1 MLLKAS
7 MKLYFLLSIITIL
20 TLNSVH
26 AKKPKKAKI
35 NNDRF
40 YMVLTENGSSDGK
53 NKREEKNQFLDALVT
68 EINNLIIGNKDTYDD
83 PSKLKILEEAPA
95 PETPFTKRSNVK
107 DDKEDEDDEED
118 DDGEVEAEDHKFAYI
133 ISSLENESIISSYL
147 SEDLVPIVKDMPS
160 VKAVIPDFKLEISS
174 RSKHLKEIKE
184 TNKWEH
190 PCVKG
195 NTYNHLSLISQD
207 KFDES
212 KNNTSYDESFYYPS
226 SAGEGINIFIL
237 DSGFNFNYKEYSN
250 RSTKENKN
258 GRITTCIGSARSN
271 NSFLSITEKC
281 TDKYDDGHGNVVAN
295 VAAGL
300 ENGVA
305 SKANIYGFISQGT
318 KFDDVYTFATS
329 ILQGLEH
336 INSRYLNENN
346 PENVKN
352 FLYKSVI
359 NMSCGYYLTNEERIT
374 IEDKKNFTEYL
385 GQLIK
390 KISNKGVV
398 IVASAGNDNLNIDDI
413 FYPCNYDDVICVGAT
428 DNIGINDD
436 FYAKEELKKHEY
448 DRTLYPDYEKWN
460 ELHKAA
466 VSRYERNLN
475 DFYNNK
481 FVLSKNYR
489 RAHFSNY
496 GKKVDIY
503 APGFVKAFYKNGIDE
518 IWEGNW
524 YGTSFSSPIVAG
536 VAATIMSENPNKKYT
551 TIEMKKELQE
561 MGLKNA
567 IEDIEEGQ
575 PNIFINNGKH
585 LRYNYDNDEEDD
597 EDINE
602 LNCQD
607 YGCCLRD

>member
-1 MLLKAS
+1 MLLNAS

-26 AKKPKKAKI
+26 AKKPKKTKA
-35 NNDRF
+35 NNDKF
-40 YMVLTENGSSDGK
+40 YMVFAENGSDDGK

-318 KFDDVYTFATS
+318 KFDPEYTFASS

-359 NMSCGYYLTNEERIT
+359 NMSCGYFFSKENSGYD
-374 IEDKKNFTEYL
+374 DKKDFTEYL
-385 GQLIK
+385 GQLLK
-390 KISNKGVV
+390 RMSNKGVV
-398 IVASAGNDNLNIDDI
+398 IVASAGNHNLNIDDI
-413 FYPCNYDDVICVGAT
+413 YYPCNYDDVICVGAT

-436 FYAKEELKKHEY
+436 YYTVDKILKLENN
-448 DRTLYPDYEKWN
+448 TSVYPDHDKWEKIVARA
-460 ELHKAA
+460 KA
-466 VSRYERNLN
+466 RYYTNF
-475 DFYNNK
+475 DKFFDNK
-481 FVLSKNYR
+481 FVLSKYYK
-489 RAHFSNY
+489 RAYFSNY
-496 GKKVDIY
+496 GKKVDVY
-503 APGFVKAFYKNGIDE
+503 APGYVKAFYKNGTDHELIK
-518 IWEGNW
+518 NW

-536 VAATIMSENPNKKYT
+536 VAATIMSENPHKNYT

-561 MGLKNA
+561 IGLKN
-567 IEDIEEGQ
+567 IVGDIGKDQ

-585 LRYNYDNDEEDD
+585 LRFNRYGYEEEDD
-597 EDINE
+597 YDDGEVECFNH
-602 LNCQD
+602 
-607 YGCCLRD
+607 GCCLIN